1 MKKSI
6 NIILVAVLYLSMIGG
21 KESVVL
27 EDKIKSVQGV
37 KSFDGVETP
46 VKKYQY
52 NSVLEDIESIAVN
65 LIDNALKYSIGET
78 INIDLYK
85 DEKIQFLQ

>member
-27 EDKIKSVQGV
+27 EDKIKSV
-37 KSFDGVETP
+37 
-46 VKKYQY
+46 
-52 NSVLEDIESIAVN
+52 
-65 LIDNALKYSIGET
+65 
-78 INIDLYK
+78 
-85 DEKIQFLQ
+85 